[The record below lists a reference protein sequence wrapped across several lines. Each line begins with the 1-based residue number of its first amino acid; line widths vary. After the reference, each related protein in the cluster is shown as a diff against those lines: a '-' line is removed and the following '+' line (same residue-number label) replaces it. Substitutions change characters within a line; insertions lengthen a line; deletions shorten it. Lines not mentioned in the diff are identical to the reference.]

1 MDQAYWEQRNP
12 SGLELWIPETF
23 LRPLILIQSHPI
35 PYLRD
40 ARVGGVQET
49 AEKGVAVVRAD
60 GRGRKG
66 EKVMIEQTFSK
77 ELVKEAR
84 GVAQGTSEPWVLD
97 GNIHNFSGCCCL
109 VSLGPILSL
118 FFYFGHPLKECLRRS
133 AVEGIK
139 RRLCKDP
146 KVERSCQRVELFYVA
161 TTCLYIQIEPEKR
174 AYIWILLEWHEIMV
188 GMVVSAEWH

>member
-1 MDQAYWEQRNP
+1 MA
-12 SGLELWIPETF
+12 
-23 LRPLILIQSHPI
+23 
-35 PYLRD
+35 
-40 ARVGGVQET
+40 A
-49 AEKGVAVVRAD
+49 VRAD
-60 GRGRKG
+60 GGGSKG

-97 GNIHNFSGCCCL
+97 GNIHNFSRL
-109 VSLGPILSL
+109 LLLGQSWSNLKP
-118 FFYFGHPLKECLRRS
+118 FFFCFGHPLKECLRRS
-133 AVEGIK
+133 AVEGVK

-146 KVERSCQRVELFYVA
+146 KVERSCQRVQLFYVA